1 MACNT
6 SLFTFSWWSYSIKLY
21 AIVLHCTG
29 LVIHCTAT
37 LWLIWFHV
45 KVKYTCYCL
54 PILVHVKV
62 YLHLMQASD
71 TLKFSSQAT
80 LYNIAVRVFVF
91 DSYLLSFSKVL
102 FMIKVGCPTLLIIIK
117 SGSLNRTLPA
127 GSLCCL
133 SGTFLLEF

>member
-1 MACNT
+1 
-6 SLFTFSWWSYSIKLY
+6 
-21 AIVLHCTG
+21 
-29 LVIHCTAT
+29 
-37 LWLIWFHV
+37 
-45 KVKYTCYCL
+45 
-54 PILVHVKV
+54 
-62 YLHLMQASD
+62 MQASD

-102 FMIKVGCPTLLIIIK
+102 FLIKVGRPTLLIIIK

-127 GSLCCL
+127 GLLCCL